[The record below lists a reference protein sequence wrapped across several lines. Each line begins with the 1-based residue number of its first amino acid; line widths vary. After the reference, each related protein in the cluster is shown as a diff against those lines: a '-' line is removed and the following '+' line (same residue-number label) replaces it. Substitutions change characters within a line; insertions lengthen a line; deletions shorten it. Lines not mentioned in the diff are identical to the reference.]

1 MSNLP
6 SRRRGSNLSRSQ
18 RENRAFQ
25 LAVVGGGAA
34 VVAVI
39 ALVLSIVGVIG
50 SGLFFL
56 ALVVAGMMSS
66 MCVDATVRAAVD
78 LGFSATVI
86 HDACAAP
93 DLEFG
98 GDTIPGRTVHGAFM
112 AALSGNYATLVA
124 ADDVA

>member
-56 ALVVAGMMSS
+56 ALVVAVVCALMFRRM
-66 MCVDATVRAAVD
+66 VR
-78 LGFSATVI
+78 
-86 HDACAAP
+86 
-93 DLEFG
+93 
-98 GDTIPGRTVHGAFM
+98 
-112 AALSGNYATLVA
+112 
-124 ADDVA
+124 